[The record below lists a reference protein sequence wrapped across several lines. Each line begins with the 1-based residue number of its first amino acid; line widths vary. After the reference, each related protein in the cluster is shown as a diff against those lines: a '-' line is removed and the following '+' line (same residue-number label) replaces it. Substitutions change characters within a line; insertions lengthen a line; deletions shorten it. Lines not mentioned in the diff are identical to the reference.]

1 MIKINKN
8 TMDIEVTAGDTATF
22 SFSVKNKDTGK
33 SFLNDG
39 DTITFTLKEQNTGL
53 PVLTPIVVT
62 EFPNDEVIIPI
73 TATDTA
79 SLIPEHTYI
88 YDIVLTRA
96 DGTVDTLNP
105 TDKFFSYFT
114 VKRGVK
120 NG

>member
-8 TMDIEVTAGDTATF
+8 TMDIEVTAGDTANF
-22 SFSVKNKDTGK
+22 SFTVKNKDTGK

-39 DTITFTLKEQNTGL
+39 DTITFTLKVQNTGAIVL
-53 PVLTPIVVT
+53 QKVITEFNDGVVLIPISATETSNLTP
-62 EFPNDEVIIPI
+62 E
-73 TATDTA
+73 
-79 SLIPEHTYI
+79 LTYV
-88 YDIVLTRA
+88 YDLVLTRS

-114 VKRGVK
+114 VKRGVM

>member
-22 SFSVKNKDTGK
+22 SFSVKNKDTGR

-39 DTITFTLKEQNTGL
+39 DTVTFTLKEQNTGDEIL
-53 PVLTPIVVT
+53 QKIIT
-62 EFPNDEVIIPI
+62 EFDDGLVIVPI
-73 TATDTA
+73 SAEETA

-88 YDIVLTRA
+88 YDLVLTRN